1 MKTAYLL
8 LGLVLLGHV
17 AAPVRAQDDDPYGD
31 DEGYGGEDPYG
42 GGYGGGDPYGG
53 GGYGGGGYGGGG
65 PSLDDP
71 MDGVLSLDAST
82 YDKVVDGDHHMLLVL
97 YGEDA
102 DSAELGVEMMEVSAE
117 LAQHKG
123 LLMAKANAEAAP
135 QIAEKFG
142 ATTLPA
148 VLYVAKGDMKVT
160 ALAED
165 SPKLAKQITEF
176 ITSFAGEVGT
186 VESLKPTVEAFMT
199 GDAAAKKKA
208 AAALA
213 KAVAQLKGYEA
224 EYGAYYTKVV
234 AKMTDKG
241 DAFIKTEFERLQR
254 MIVSGSLRAEKE
266 AEFKL
271 RCAVLRVFSR
281 ETLVNL
287 EPVEEEEEAH
297 AEL

>member
-8 LGLVLLGHV
+8 LGLVLVGHV
-17 AAPVRAQDDDPYGD
+17 AAPVRAQDDDPYGGG
-31 DEGYGGEDPYG
+31 DEGYGGDEPY
-42 GGYGGGDPYGG
+42 GGYGGGDY

-65 PSLDDP
+65 GGVSLDDP
-71 MDGVLSLDAST
+71 MDGVVSLDAHT
-82 YDKVVDGDHHMLLVL
+82 FDKVVDGHYHMLLVL

-102 DSAELGVEMMEVSAE
+102 DSSELAVEMMETSAE
-117 LAQHKG
+117 LADHKG
-123 LLMAKANAEAAP
+123 LLMAKANAETAP

-148 VLYVAKGDMKVT
+148 VLYVSKGDMKVT
-160 ALAED
+160 AMPED
-165 SPKLAKQITEF
+165 TPKLAKQITQF
-176 ITSFAGEVGT
+176 ITGFAGEVGT
-186 VESLKPTVEAFMT
+186 VESLKPTVDAFMT
-199 GDAAAKKKA
+199 GDKKA
-208 AAALA
+208 AAAALS
-213 KAVAQLKGYEA
+213 KAVAALEGYEA
-224 EYGAYYTKVV
+224 EYGAYYLKVVTKV
-234 AKMTDKG
+234 TDKG

-281 ETLVNL
+281 EALVDL
-287 EPVEEEEEAH
+287 EAEADEEEH